1 MPERVLRVAG
11 LLRTPE
17 RQHEHAEKIR
27 EKDEKRRLSGE
38 RVEERRR
45 RGMEVVESN
54 DGSVAHAW
62 FGEMWAEAQMEG
74 EGGEGDGVWE
84 YRDWFAFG

>member
-1 MPERVLRVAG
+1 MPERVLRAAG
-11 LLRTPE
+11 LLPE
-17 RQHEHAEKIR
+17 HQHEHAEKT
-27 EKDEKRRLSGE
+27 KGGDEKRGRLSGE
-38 RVEERRR
+38 RVQERRR

-74 EGGEGDGVWE
+74 EGGEGGRVWE